1 MHINIE
7 GAMEPLIFLYKY
19 IGRRIYMWKTPF
31 VEIIDFSSFTT
42 FSDSSNAV
50 GCDHMTCC

>member
-19 IGRRIYMWKTPF
+19 IGKRIYMWKTPF